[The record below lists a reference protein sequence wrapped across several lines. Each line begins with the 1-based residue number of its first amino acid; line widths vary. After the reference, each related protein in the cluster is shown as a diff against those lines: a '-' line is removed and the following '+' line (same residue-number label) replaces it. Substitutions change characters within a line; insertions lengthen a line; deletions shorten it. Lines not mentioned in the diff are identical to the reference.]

1 MTGAPGA
8 SGAGGDLVDQVLAN
22 RAGRSFAR
30 QRAASFVGALV
41 LHVLVAAAVI
51 GLPKLSA
58 DERPK
63 IDYVAVQLLPAP
75 ALGTRSTPPPAP
87 EPEPAVEDPEPEPVV
102 EEPEPEPE
110 PPEREVPTLPQPNVE
125 PPPPRPEP
133 RRETPPPRPEPR
145 RETPREET
153 PPRQPREEP
162 PPATE
167 EPPQPMGPVGREG
180 GDFRGSGRF
189 GVRAV
194 GTDGSTFEF
203 SYYLDQML
211 GQIERAWVRPP
222 GEDLEALVSYRVLR
236 DGRIVD
242 VVLEES
248 SGSRSFDL
256 STLRALRNASP
267 LPRLPAA
274 FRQDSLE
281 VNLIVR

>member
-1 MTGAPGA
+1 MTGGGGA
-8 SGAGGDLVDQVLAN
+8 QGDLVDQVLAS

-30 QRAASFVGALV
+30 QRAASFGAAVV
-41 LHVLVAAAVI
+41 LHLAVAAALI
-51 GLPKLSA
+51 GLPKLAA

-87 EPEPAVEDPEPEPVV
+87 EPAVEAPEPEPVV
-102 EEPEPEPE
+102 VEDEPEPEPE
-110 PPEREVPTLPQPNVE
+110 SPEPDVPVLPEPE
-125 PPPPRPEP
+125 ADPPPPEPRAPTPQP
-133 RRETPPPRPEPR
+133 RREPPA
-145 RETPREET
+145 ETPT
-153 PPRQPREEP
+153 PHQDPPEAQEP
-162 PPATE
+162 P
-167 EPPQPMGPVGREG
+167 GPVGREG
-180 GDFRGSGRF
+180 GDFHGSGRF

-194 GTDGSTFEF
+194 GAEGTTFEF

-211 GQIERAWVRPP
+211 GKIERSWVRPP

-236 DGRIVD
+236 TGEIVE
-242 VVLEES
+242 VEVEQS

-256 STLRALRNASP
+256 SAIRALRNASP

-274 FRQDSLE
+274 FQEQSLE

>member
-1 MTGAPGA
+1 MTGGR
-8 SGAGGDLVDQVLAN
+8 GDLVDQVLAS

-30 QRAASFVGALV
+30 QRVASFVAALV

-58 DERPK
+58 DERPQ

-75 ALGTRSTPPPAP
+75 ALGTRSTPAP
-87 EPEPAVEDPEPEPVV
+87 EPEPAVEDPEPEPVA

-110 PPEREVPTLPQPNVE
+110 PDPDVPVLPEPEVE
-125 PPPPRPEP
+125 PPTPEPPAPRPEP
-133 RRETPPPRPEPR
+133 RREPPAER
-145 RETPREET
+145 T
-153 PPRQPREEP
+153 PPRQEP
-162 PPATE
+162 PARTE
-167 EPPQPMGPVGREG
+167 EPPGPVGREG
-180 GDFRGSGRF
+180 GDFHGSGRF

-194 GTDGSTFEF
+194 GADGATFEF

-211 GQIERAWVRPP
+211 GQIERSWVRPP
-222 GEDLEALVSYRVLR
+222 GEELEALVSYRVLR

-242 VVLEES
+242 VELEES

-256 STLRALRNASP
+256 SALRALRNASP

>member
-1 MTGAPGA
+1 M
-8 SGAGGDLVDQVLAN
+8 SGGRGGLVDQVLAT

-30 QRAASFVGALV
+30 QRAAAFVAAFA
-41 LHVLVAAAVI
+41 LHVLVAVAVI
-51 GLPKLSA
+51 GLPRLSA
-58 DERPK
+58 DERPQ

-75 ALGTRSTPPPAP
+75 ALGTRSTPPA
-87 EPEPAVEDPEPEPVV
+87 PEPEPVV

-110 PPEREVPTLPQPNVE
+110 PAVDEPASQPEPDPEVPTLPEPEVE
-125 PPPPRPEP
+125 PPPEAPPPPPEEP
-133 RRETPPPRPEPR
+133 RREPPPERTPARQEPTPE
-145 RETPREET
+145 
-153 PPRQPREEP
+153 
-162 PPATE
+162 TE
-167 EPPQPMGPVGREG
+167 EPPGPVGREG
-180 GDFRGSGRF
+180 GDFQGSGRF

-194 GTDGSTFEF
+194 GADGSTFEF

-211 GQIERAWVRPP
+211 GQIERSWVRPP
-222 GEDLEALVSYRVLR
+222 GEGLEALVSYRVLR

-242 VVLEES
+242 VELEEG

-256 STLRALRNASP
+256 SALRALRNASP